1 VRRTCWLVAALVAV
15 VLGFAAVAA
24 EVELHYF
31 WAATCPD
38 CLVMKEFL
46 AELSAEYPTLKVV
59 DYDVRADPGNLRLM
73 LTLARAYGLTQER
86 TPTVFVGGVAVAGIG
101 RGVELRIQEEVERC
115 LAEGCASPLDRLA
128 QKLRPVWRIL
138 GIAGLAV
145 GGVVLIYLGWRRWR
159 RGSRAAPHR
168 RQKRRSGPRR
178 KKRG

>member
-1 VRRTCWLVAALVAV
+1 MMRSRWIASTLLVAL
-15 VLGFAAVAA
+15 LGFVSVAA

-101 RGVELRIQEEVERC
+101 RAVELRIQEEVERC
-115 LAEGCASPLDRLA
+115 LAEGCASPLDRPSAKSGSATSRVEIVVLLVA
-128 QKLRPVWRIL
+128 V
-138 GIAGLAV
+138 GLA
-145 GGVVLIYLGWRRWR
+145 LLLLLLGE
-159 RGSRAAPHR
+159 
-168 RQKRRSGPRR
+168 
-178 KKRG
+178 